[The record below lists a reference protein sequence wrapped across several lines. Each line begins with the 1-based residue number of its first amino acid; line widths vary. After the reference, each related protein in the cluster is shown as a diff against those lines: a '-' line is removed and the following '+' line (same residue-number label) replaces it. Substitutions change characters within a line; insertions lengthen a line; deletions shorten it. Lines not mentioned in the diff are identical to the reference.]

1 MAATARQGQL
11 AETSMLGTSC
21 LRWPDGAAMVRL
33 RAGLD
38 PHRSS
43 LGSALAHTFCKEKP
57 SPHLAVVNLM
67 TRHYGI
73 PVSLPSAI
81 GEQAIQPY

>member
-43 LGSALAHTFCKEKP
+43 LGSALAHTFCR
-57 SPHLAVVNLM
+57 LVVVNLM